1 MGGRAGLNLELFN
14 LVCKRTMRSTVG
26 GGPRNGGF
34 HRIIVCL
41 HIDLAS
47 GSRHTSGVSVIVLA
61 VNSLVAYF

>member
-1 MGGRAGLNLELFN
+1 MY
-14 LVCKRTMRSTVG
+14 STVG

-34 HRIIVCL
+34 HRIIVWL
-41 HIDLAS
+41 HIDLAF